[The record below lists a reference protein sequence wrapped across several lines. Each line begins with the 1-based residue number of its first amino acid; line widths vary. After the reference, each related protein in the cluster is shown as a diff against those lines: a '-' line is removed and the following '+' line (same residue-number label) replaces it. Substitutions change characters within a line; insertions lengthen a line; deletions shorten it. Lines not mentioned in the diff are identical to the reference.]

1 MTISDRDEGMD
12 PMLKP
17 LTLATLACALWAE
30 TALANCV
37 PPASTYFACTLR
49 DGQKRVE
56 FCQGPVTDG
65 SSPDYY
71 SYNFADGSAVSELY
85 FTTDAPWIS
94 TKYFRGRGDNGT
106 ETLGMAL
113 EHEGHCYAFYI
124 TGIFGKR
131 DGEGLAIDLHGALA
145 SLLRLAIGQPHAR
158 SGNDKK
164 SAGADY
170 QYIDIIEEIV
180 LVAGARI
187 GHCFAM
193 SRAFN
198 LSSAHPR

>member
-1 MTISDRDEGMD
+1 MTISDRAEGMG

-17 LTLATLACALWAE
+17 LALAALAYALWAE

-94 TKYFRGRGDNGT
+94 TKYFRGRQDNGS

-113 EHEGHCYAFYI
+113 EHEGYFYAFYI
-124 TGIFGKR
+124 TGIFGSP
-131 DGEGLAIDLHGALA
+131 I
-145 SLLRLAIGQPHAR
+145 RLAQLHVFDSQEAFQ
-158 SGNDKK
+158 SD
-164 SAGADY
+164 AGETEILRYYCRAETVL
-170 QYIDIIEEIV
+170 IDWTFV
-180 LVAGARI
+180 G
-187 GHCFAM
+187 
-193 SRAFN
+193 
-198 LSSAHPR
+198 P